1 MTNGARNGVTSMTAT
16 GIRAIRTSGSG
27 DSRTGA
33 GIDRVPATTGRLQET
48 NPSRA
53 VPGWLDGVRT
63 GMGER
68 ASRKTKTKDINN
80 DMQTILSHLLIL
92 KTAGS
97 CR

>member
-1 MTNGARNGVTSMTAT
+1 
-16 GIRAIRTSGSG
+16 
-27 DSRTGA
+27 
-33 GIDRVPATTGRLQET
+33 
-48 NPSRA
+48 
-53 VPGWLDGVRT
+53 
-63 GMGER
+63 MGER

>member
-1 MTNGARNGVTSMTAT
+1 M
-16 GIRAIRTSGSG
+16 
-27 DSRTGA
+27 
-33 GIDRVPATTGRLQET
+33 QET

-68 ASRKTKTKDINN
+68 ASRKTKTKDIND